1 MKCNMFFTNRKTGE
15 CKSREEL
22 TEEEKKEIGRKLNV
36 AMLEAAG
43 ATPMKSDTYK
53 DKTAQA
59 VNMGGTST

>member
-22 TEEEKKEIGRKLNV
+22 TEEERKEIGRKLNV

-53 DKTAQA
+53 DKTA
-59 VNMGGTST
+59 

>member
-15 CKSREEL
+15 CKSCEEL
-22 TEEEKKEIGRKLNV
+22 TEEERKEIGRKLNV

-53 DKTAQA
+53 DKTA
-59 VNMGGTST
+59 